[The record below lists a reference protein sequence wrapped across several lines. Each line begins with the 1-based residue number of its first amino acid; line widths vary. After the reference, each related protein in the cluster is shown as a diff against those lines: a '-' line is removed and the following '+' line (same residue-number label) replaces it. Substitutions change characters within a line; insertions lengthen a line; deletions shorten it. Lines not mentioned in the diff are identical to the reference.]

1 MKTEAII
8 KRVIEIPAGRFFRV
22 RYITKVKL
30 KAEYEKQ
37 GYSILKIVDTTTR
50 TGVKYQNIAS
60 VELKDKFEDNQPKTN
75 NWEWV
80 VKDRIKHNTKTGKDY
95 LVIAPI
101 SRGSNTVKSYVLTTP
116 AGVSNTIPECDV
128 KNTYAVP
135 SYWKDGEK
143 PAVMNVTLENV
154 LWVK

>member
-8 KRVIEIPAGRFFRV
+8 KRVSEIPAGRFFRV

-50 TGVKYQNIAS
+50 TGVKYQNIAG
-60 VELKDKFEDNQPKTN
+60 VELKDKFEDKQPKTN
-75 NWEWV
+75 NWEWI

-101 SRGSNTVKSYVLTTP
+101 SKGSNTVNTYVLTIP
-116 AGVSNTIPECDV
+116 EGVSNTIPECDV

>member
-8 KRVIEIPAGRFFRV
+8 KRVSEIPAGRFFRV
-22 RYITKVKL
+22 RYTTKVKL

-50 TGVKYQNIAS
+50 TGVKYKNIAG
-60 VELKDKFEDNQPKTN
+60 VKLNDYPDEYEPKNT

-101 SRGSNTVKSYVLTTP
+101 SKGSNTKVEYVLTDNEGS
-116 AGVSNTIPECDV
+116 AVRMKEEIEGLV
-128 KNTYAVP
+128 VP
-135 SYWKDGEK
+135 SYWKTGDK
-143 PAVMNVTLENV
+143 PVIMNVTLENV
-154 LWVK
+154 LTVR

>member
-8 KRVIEIPAGRFFRV
+8 KRVSEIPAGRFFRV
-22 RYITKVKL
+22 RYITKVKV

-37 GYSILKIVDTTTR
+37 GISIFKIVDTTTR
-50 TGVKYQNIAS
+50 TGVKYSSLI
-60 VELKDKFEDNQPKTN
+60 DKHKLNEYPATEKTN

-101 SRGSNTVKSYVLTTP
+101 EKGSNTKVEYVITDNE
-116 AGVSNTIPECDV
+116 GS
-128 KNTYAVP
+128 AVRTKEEIKCYVIP
-135 SYWKDGEK
+135 SYWKTDK
-143 PAVMNVTLENV
+143 PTIMNVTLENI
-154 LWVK
+154 LLVK

>member
-1 MKTEAII
+1 MKTDAII
-8 KRVIEIPAGRFFRV
+8 KRVSEIPAGRFFRV
-22 RYITKVKL
+22 RYTTKVKL

-50 TGVKYQNIAS
+50 TGVKYKNIAG
-60 VELKDKFEDNQPKTN
+60 VKLNDYPDEYEPKKT

-101 SRGSNTVKSYVLTTP
+101 SKGSNTVKSYVLTTP
-116 AGVSNTIPECDV
+116 EGVSNTIPEYDV
-128 KNTYAVP
+128 KNTYTVP
-135 SYWKDGEK
+135 SYWKSGDK
-143 PAVMNVTLENV
+143 PSVMNVTLENV
-154 LWVK
+154 LLVK

>member
-8 KRVIEIPAGRFFRV
+8 KKVSEIPAGRFFRV
-22 RYITKVKL
+22 RYITKVKV

-37 GYSILKIVDTTTR
+37 GISIFKIVDTTTR
-50 TGVKYQNIAS
+50 TGVKYTNIAG
-60 VELKDKFEDNQPKTN
+60 VKLNDYPDEYEPKKT

-101 SRGSNTVKSYVLTTP
+101 GKGSNTRVEYVLTDNEGSAVRTREEIENF
-116 AGVSNTIPECDV
+116 V
-128 KNTYAVP
+128 VP
-135 SYWKDGEK
+135 SYWKTEK
-143 PAVMNVTLENV
+143 PLIMNVTLENV
-154 LWVK
+154 LLVR

>member
-8 KRVIEIPAGRFFRV
+8 KRIREIPAGRFFRV
-22 RYITKVKL
+22 RYITKVKV

-37 GYSILKIVDTTTR
+37 GITIFKIVETTTR
-50 TGVKYQNIAS
+50 TGVKYKNIAG
-60 VELKDKFEDNQPKTN
+60 VKLNDYPDEYEPKKT
-75 NWEWV
+75 NWEWI

-101 SRGSNTVKSYVLTTP
+101 GKGSNTRVEYVFSDNE
-116 AGVSNTIPECDV
+116 VSSIRTKEEIRDFV
-128 KNTYAVP
+128 VP

-154 LWVK
+154 LLVK

>member
-8 KRVIEIPAGRFFRV
+8 KRVSEIPAGRFFRV
-22 RYITKVKL
+22 RYTTKVKL

-50 TGVKYQNIAS
+50 TGVKYQNIAG
-60 VELKDKFEDNQPKTN
+60 VELKDKFEDKQPKTS

-101 SRGSNTVKSYVLTTP
+101 SKGSNTIKSYVLTTP
-116 AGVSNTIPECDV
+116 EGVSNIIPECDV
-128 KNTYAVP
+128 KNTYSVP

-143 PAVMNVTLENV
+143 PAVMNITLDNV
-154 LWVK
+154 ITVR

>member
-8 KRVIEIPAGRFFRV
+8 KRVSEIPAGRFFRV
-22 RYITKVKL
+22 RYTTKVKL

-50 TGVKYQNIAS
+50 TGVKYQNIAG
-60 VELKDKFEDNQPKTN
+60 VELKDKFEDKQPKTN

-80 VKDRIKHNTKTGKDY
+80 VKDRIKHNTNTGKDY

-101 SRGSNTVKSYVLTTP
+101 SKGSNTVKSYVLTTP
-116 AGVSNTIPECDV
+116 DGVSNTIPECDV
-128 KNTYAVP
+128 KNTYTVP

-143 PAVMNVTLENV
+143 PAVMNVTLEIV
-154 LWVK
+154 LTVK

>member
-8 KRVIEIPAGRFFRV
+8 KRVSEIPAGRFFRV
-22 RYITKVKL
+22 RYTTKVKL

-50 TGVKYQNIAS
+50 TGVKYKNIAG
-60 VELKDKFEDNQPKTN
+60 VKLNDYPDEYEPKKT

-101 SRGSNTVKSYVLTTP
+101 SKGSNTVKSYVLTTP
-116 AGVSNTIPECDV
+116 EGVSNTIPECDV
-128 KNTYAVP
+128 KNTYAVA
-135 SYWKDGEK
+135 SYWKTGDK
-143 PAVMNVTLENV
+143 PVIMNVTLENV
-154 LWVK
+154 LTVR

>member
-8 KRVIEIPAGRFFRV
+8 KRVSEIPAGRFFRV

-30 KAEYEKQ
+30 KSEYEKQ

-50 TGVKYQNIAS
+50 TGVKYQNIAG
-60 VELKDKFEDNQPKTN
+60 VEIKDKFEDKQPKTN

-101 SRGSNTVKSYVLTTP
+101 SKGSNTVKSYVLTIP
-116 AGVSNTIPECDV
+116 EGVSNTIPECDV
-128 KNTYAVP
+128 KNTYTVP

-143 PAVMNVTLENV
+143 PAVMNVTLENI

>member
-1 MKTEAII
+1 MKTEQII
-8 KRVIEIPAGRFFRV
+8 KKVSEIPAGRFFRV
-22 RYITKVKL
+22 RYTTKVKL
-30 KAEYEKQ
+30 KAEYENK

-50 TGVKYQNIAS
+50 TGVKYKNIAG
-60 VELKDKFEDNQPKTN
+60 VKPNDYPDEYEPKKT

-101 SRGSNTVKSYVLTTP
+101 SKGSNTVKSYVLTTP
-116 AGVSNTIPECDV
+116 EGVSNTIPECDV
-128 KNTYAVP
+128 KNTYTVA
-135 SYWKDGEK
+135 SYWRDGEK

-154 LWVK
+154 LMVK

>member
-8 KRVIEIPAGRFFRV
+8 KRVSEIPAGRFFRV
-22 RYITKVKL
+22 RYTTKVKL

-50 TGVKYQNIAS
+50 TGVKYKNIAG
-60 VELKDKFEDNQPKTN
+60 VKLNDHPDEYEPKKT

-101 SRGSNTVKSYVLTTP
+101 SKGSNTVKSYVLTTP
-116 AGVSNTIPECDV
+116 EGVSNTIPECDV
-128 KNTYAVP
+128 KNTYTVP
-135 SYWKDGEK
+135 SYWKTGDK
-143 PAVMNVTLENV
+143 PVIMNVTLENV
-154 LWVK
+154 LTVR

>member
-8 KRVIEIPAGRFFRV
+8 KRVSEIPAGRFFRV
-22 RYITKVKL
+22 RYTTKVKL

-50 TGVKYQNIAS
+50 TGVKYKNIAG
-60 VELKDKFEDNQPKTN
+60 VKLNDYPDEYEPKKT

-101 SRGSNTVKSYVLTTP
+101 SKGSNTVKSYVLTTP
-116 AGVSNTIPECDV
+116 SGVSNTIPECDV
-128 KNTYAVP
+128 KNTYTVE
-135 SYWKDGEK
+135 SYWKNGNK

-154 LWVK
+154 LLVK

>member
-8 KRVIEIPAGRFFRV
+8 KRVREIPAGRFFRV
-22 RYITKVKL
+22 RYTTKVKL

-37 GYSILKIVDTTTR
+37 GYSILKVVDTTTR
-50 TGVKYQNIAS
+50 TGVKYKNIAG
-60 VELKDKFEDNQPKTN
+60 VKLNDYPDEYEPKKT

-116 AGVSNTIPECDV
+116 EGVSNTIPECDV
-128 KNTYAVP
+128 KNTYTVA
-135 SYWKDGEK
+135 SYWRDSDK
-143 PAVMNVTLENV
+143 PSVMNVTLENI
-154 LWVK
+154 LLVK

>member
-8 KRVIEIPAGRFFRV
+8 KRVSEIPAGRFFRV
-22 RYITKVKL
+22 RYITKVKV

-37 GYSILKIVDTTTR
+37 GISIFKIVDTTTR
-50 TGVKYQNIAS
+50 TGVKYKNIAS
-60 VELKDKFEDNQPKTN
+60 VKSKDYLVEAEPKKN

-101 SRGSNTVKSYVLTTP
+101 TKGCNTHTEYVLTDSNGSYIRTKDEIKSYV
-116 AGVSNTIPECDV
+116 I
-128 KNTYAVP
+128 P
-135 SYWKDGEK
+135 SYWRNTER
-143 PAVMNVTLENV
+143 PAVLNITLENILLV
-154 LWVK
+154 R

>member
-8 KRVIEIPAGRFFRV
+8 KRVSEIPAGRFFRV
-22 RYITKVKL
+22 RYTTKVKL

-50 TGVKYQNIAS
+50 TGVKYKNIAG
-60 VELKDKFEDNQPKTN
+60 VKLNDYPDEYEPKKT

-116 AGVSNTIPECDV
+116 EGVSDTIPECDV
-128 KNTYAVP
+128 KNTYTVP

-143 PAVMNVTLENV
+143 PTVMNVTLENI
-154 LWVK
+154 LLVK

>member
-8 KRVIEIPAGRFFRV
+8 KRVSEIPAGRFFRV

-50 TGVKYQNIAS
+50 TGVKYQNIAG
-60 VELKDKFEDNQPKTN
+60 VELKDKFEDKQPKTN

-101 SRGSNTVKSYVLTTP
+101 SKGSNTVKSYVLTIP
-116 AGVSNTIPECDV
+116 EGVSNTIPECDV

>member
-8 KRVIEIPAGRFFRV
+8 KKVSEIPAGRFFRV
-22 RYITKVKL
+22 RYLTKVKV

-37 GYSILKIVDTTTR
+37 GITIFKIVDTTTR
-50 TGVKYQNIAS
+50 TGVKYKNIAG
-60 VELKDKFEDNQPKTN
+60 VKLNDYPDEYEPKKT

-80 VKDRIKHNTKTGKDY
+80 VKDRIKHNTSTGKDY

-101 SRGSNTVKSYVLTTP
+101 GQGSNTRVEYVLSDGNASAIRTKEEIINYVT
-116 AGVSNTIPECDV
+116 
-128 KNTYAVP
+128 P

-154 LWVK
+154 LLVK

>member
-8 KRVIEIPAGRFFRV
+8 KRVSEIPAGRFFRV

-50 TGVKYQNIAS
+50 TGVKYQNIAG
-60 VELKDKFEDNQPKTN
+60 VELKDKFEDKQPKTN

-95 LVIAPI
+95 LVIAP
-101 SRGSNTVKSYVLTTP
+101 SSKGSNTVKSYILTIP
-116 AGVSNTIPECDV
+116 EGVSNTIPECDV